1 MRQTIPVFIAAAVIA
16 SAVPAAAQVSETNMA
31 FEMRPVAGLFIPT
44 GRMRDDFQA
53 TFQVG
58 FQGGFEVNDHAHL
71 LLSGMWAQTD
81 ARFPAFTQ
89 RQTDIWQFDAG
100 AELNLLHRINRD
112 WLFRPFVG
120 SGIGARTYDY
130 RMEGVGSKTC
140 TAGYLA
146 LGTEFQ
152 MQEVAVRMENRNN
165 VSCFSAPLTG
175 AKRTLY
181 DLGLTLGVVYHVM

>member
-1 MRQTIPVFIAAAVIA
+1 MRQTTLALIAAASIGF
-16 SAVPAAAQVSETNMA
+16 SAPAFAQVSETNMA
-31 FEMRPVAGLFIPT
+31 FELRPVAGLFVPT
-44 GRMRDDFQA
+44 GRMRDDFKA

-81 ARFPAFTQ
+81 ARFPTLTQ
-89 RQTDIWQFDAG
+89 KQTDIWQFDAG
-100 AELNLLHRINRD
+100 AELNLLHRINTD
-112 WLFRPFVG
+112 WLFRPFIG

-130 RMEGVGSKTC
+130 RMEGAGSKTC
-140 TAGYLA
+140 TVGYLA

-152 MQEVAVRMENRNN
+152 MHEVAVRLENRNH

-175 AKRTLY
+175 AKQTLY

>member
-1 MRQTIPVFIAAAVIA
+1 MRHTISGLIAVAVVAWAA
-16 SAVPAAAQVSETNMA
+16 PAAAQVSETTMA
-31 FEMRPVAGLFIPT
+31 FEMRPIAGLFLPA
-44 GRMRDDFQA
+44 GRMRDDFKS

-71 LLSGMWAQTD
+71 LLSGIWAQTD
-81 ARFPAFTQ
+81 ARFASLTP

-100 AELNLLHRINRD
+100 AELNLLHRMNRD

-120 SGIGARTYDY
+120 SGIGARTYHY
-130 RMEGVGSKTC
+130 RMDGVGSRTC
-140 TAGYLA
+140 TVGYLA
-146 LGTEFQ
+146 VGTEFQ
-152 MQEVAVRMENRNN
+152 MHEVAVRMENRNN